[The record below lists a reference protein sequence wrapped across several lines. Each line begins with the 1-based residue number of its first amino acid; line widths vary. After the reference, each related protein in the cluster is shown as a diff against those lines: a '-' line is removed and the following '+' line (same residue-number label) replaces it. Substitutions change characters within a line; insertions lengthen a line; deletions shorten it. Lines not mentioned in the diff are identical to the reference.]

1 MGALAA
7 IGAVIGVASAGFKSY
22 EQNQQENAAEQQIRI
37 DEQRARMQADQTQ
50 VQRAKKEQW
59 VLGEQKAMAAAR
71 GESQASGSFGAVAL
85 GSASAYVTDS
95 NIAKT
100 NLNWQLSDMNS
111 KIDQY
116 RSTLHSEMFGDFL
129 SAAGSAA
136 NLVGGK
142 PGSPGSSDASSGFGA
157 SSFGSPA
164 QSKAWNTDIEN
175 RMDNPLGSEFDNYL
189 GNTQYGEM

>member
-1 MGALAA
+1 MGAVAA
-7 IGAVIGVASAGFKSY
+7 IGAVIGVASEGVKMY
-22 EQNQQENAAEQQIRI
+22 DQNKQENAAEEQIRI
-37 DEQRARMQADQTQ
+37 QEQRARMQADQTQ
-50 VQRAKKEQW
+50 IQRAKKEQW

-116 RSTLHSEMFGDFL
+116 RSSLNSEMFGDFL
-129 SAAGSAA
+129 STAGSVV
-136 NLVGGK
+136 NLFGGK
-142 PGSPGSSDASSGFGA
+142 PGSPGASSGL
-157 SSFGSPA
+157 SSVGSAA
-164 QSKAWNTDIEN
+164 QSKAWDTQ
-175 RMDNPLGSEFDNYL
+175 MDKVMNNPLGSEFDNYL

>member
-1 MGALAA
+1 MGAVAA
-7 IGAVIGVASAGFKSY
+7 IGAVIGVASAGVKMY
-22 EQNQQENAAEQQIRI
+22 DQNKQENAAEQQIRI

-129 SAAGSAA
+129 SAAGSAV

-142 PGSPGSSDASSGFGA
+142 PGASGASGASSGL
-157 SSFGSPA
+157 SSVGSAA
-164 QSKAWNTDIEN
+164 QSKAWDTQ
-175 RMDNPLGSEFDNYL
+175 MDKVMNNPLGSEFDNYL